1 MILINIINVFIIIN
15 NYVSHLLSWN
25 KVRFAGVYLSL
36 HIPCPFG
43 TVLKAANEMH
53 KDSRDSLFSEQNRFR
68 LSDYNDLVSCSC
80 CLVCTNCILFC
91 LQSLYFVVLSHL
103 RKVTCAFFKW
113 CHVQKWRDAKSSY
126 VVLDSIIEI
135 NWFTMVKI
143 FHVKGNRF
151 ANPFIR
157 SVADIL
163 QTHLLKLAKW
173 LV

>member
-1 MILINIINVFIIIN
+1 MLNIFFYFHLFFQKKIALIISLCLNFIYIICFILININVFIIIN

-91 LQSLYFVVLSHL
+91 LQSLY
-103 RKVTCAFFKW
+103 
-113 CHVQKWRDAKSSY
+113 
-126 VVLDSIIEI
+126 
-135 NWFTMVKI
+135 
-143 FHVKGNRF
+143 
-151 ANPFIR
+151 PF
-157 SVADIL
+157 
-163 QTHLLKLAKW
+163 
-173 LV
+173 